1 MFKHNTLEYVLLSS
15 IKKYLKCMKKKHLK
29 CWIICLKKKTWV
41 NILQPKDKHFK
52 NEDKNSIIGFMMLAP
67 FFFCASILECFLVLS
82 MVYISDTHLFVM
94 VIVFSNNN
102 GSRNQYNCMCSR
114 AAWLVWHKCYLPSQN
129 TLSKIS

>member
-1 MFKHNTLEYVLLSS
+1 MFKHNSLEYVLLSS
-15 IKKYLKCMKKKHLK
+15 IKNIWNVWKKTFEMLNHLF
-29 CWIICLKKKTWV
+29 KKQKTWV
-41 NILQPKDKHFK
+41 NVLQPKDKHFK
-52 NEDKNSIIGFMMLAP
+52 NEDKNSIIGFMMLAH

-102 GSRNQYNCMCSR
+102 GSRNQCNCICSI